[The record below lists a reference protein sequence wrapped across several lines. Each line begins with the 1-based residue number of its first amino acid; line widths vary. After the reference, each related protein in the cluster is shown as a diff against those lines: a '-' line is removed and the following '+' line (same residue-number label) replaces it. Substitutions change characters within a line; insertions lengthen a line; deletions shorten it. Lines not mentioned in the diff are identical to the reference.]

1 MSKIKSEDLEKAIA
15 EVVKKLTGIDNLY
28 PNQHELILSLI
39 KSDNIFYTASTNSG
53 KTLPAVIY
61 PDILKYLNS
70 LGYSFPASPKLL
82 FVTALNSL
90 KLSLVN
96 NVKSI
101 GINCEAVTS
110 ENLKE
115 LLDSSTSVLFISPE
129 VLKQP
134 GVTQMLILHRAMF
147 VLKVVDE
154 AHLGKGSGHENYLVA
169 VVVLLLVLT
178 PL

>member
-1 MSKIKSEDLEKAIA
+1 MSEIKSEDLEKAIA
-15 EVVKKLTGIDNLY
+15 EVVEKLVGIDNFY
-28 PNQHELILSLI
+28 PGQHELLLSLI

-53 KTLPAVIY
+53 KTLPTVIY
-61 PDILKYLNS
+61 PDILKYLNT
-70 LGYSFPASPKLL
+70 LGYRFPANPKLL

-101 GINCEAVTS
+101 GIDCEAVTS

-154 AHLGKGSGHENYLVA
+154 AHLGKGSGQ
-169 VVVLLLVLT
+169 
-178 PL
+178 